1 MARKIIRYQ
10 TDGNWIGSIRFNSQT
25 EEKEF
30 ESTSLCPNTI
40 LHKEKLKKN
49 TPLRYELEC
58 SEIVKGPIKITLE
71 IF

>member
-1 MARKIIRYQ
+1 MSKKAILCQ
-10 TDGNWIGSIRFNSQT
+10 TDGNWVGTIRFKSQT

-30 ESTSLCPNTI
+30 ESTSLCPKNI

>member
-10 TDGNWIGSIRFNSQT
+10 TDGNWIGSIKFKSQS
-25 EEKEF
+25 EDKAF
-30 ESTSLCPNTI
+30 ESTSLCPKNI

-58 SEIVKGPIKITLE
+58 S
-71 IF
+71 

>member
-30 ESTSLCPNTI
+30 ESTSLCPKNI
-40 LHKEKLKKN
+40 LQN